1 MMTPALL
8 LSMAAFS
15 LAASI
20 SPGPVNIVALSS
32 GMRYSF
38 RPTIGYVTGAT
49 VGFTLL
55 LVLIGFGLNELVARM
70 PQLLA
75 VVQWAGV
82 LFLVYM
88 AVGLALDDGTLSAK
102 DMKGAPTA
110 LDGALLQ
117 WLNPKAWLAS
127 IAGMGAYAADGN
139 WRHILVF
146 AAVYFL
152 ICYASIGFWA
162 LAGAV
167 LHGWANDP
175 TRLRLLNRILS
186 ALLVASALYLGLSGV
201 SA

>member
-1 MMTPALL
+1 M
-8 LSMAAFS
+8 SMVAFS

-20 SPGPVNIVALSS
+20 SPGPVNVVALSS

-49 VGFTLL
+49 TGFTLL
-55 LVLIGFGLNELVARM
+55 LVLIGFGLNEFVARI
-70 PQLLA
+70 PQLL
-75 VVQWAGV
+75 VFVRWAGV

-88 AVGLALDDGTLSAK
+88 AVGLALDGGTLSTK
-102 DMKGAPTA
+102 EMKGAPTV
-110 LDGALLQ
+110 LEGALLQ

-127 IAGMGAYAADGN
+127 VAGMGAYAANGD
-139 WRHILVF
+139 WTHILVF
-146 AAVYFL
+146 AAIYFL
-152 ICYASIGFWA
+152 ICYLSIGLWA

-167 LHGWANDP
+167 LHGWAGSP

-186 ALLVASALYLGLSGV
+186 ALLIASALYLGLSGI